1 MKRGDI
7 IMAGRLYY
15 MVMRLKDENGFVEA
29 LRLTGRERGK
39 VVALEDTSDGSVLT
53 FEATFTPI

>member
-39 VVALEDTSDGSVLT
+39 IVALEDTSGGSVLT